1 VNASVYLLDRVSAA
15 TVGVHAYVPPNH
27 VSAAIGLGT
36 DRRGSGTLV
45 GPDGLILT
53 VYYLVMG
60 AQNVIV
66 SLSNGDQ
73 LQARI
78 VAQDYRTGLGL
89 LQIDGGRKLPYLEVA
104 SSSQCELGQEVFLVT
119 SSGAEQ
125 RCGDCGLVS
134 YLGPF
139 DAVWEFL
146 LERSVCVM
154 NSAMNIGST
163 GGAICDTKGRVVAVS
178 YLNFVDIGRSVLGI
192 PGECFLQARDEL
204 VAHGKRISAP
214 KAWLGVLSYTL
225 REHVVIA
232 GVMPGGPGEKAG
244 LKQGDVVLTVDGRNI
259 NERRVLYDVLL
270 NHSPGDRI
278 NFTLLRN
285 NQVYSL
291 AIPTIGAEEYFG

>member
-36 DRRGSGTLV
+36 DRRGSGTLISS
-45 GPDGLILT
+45 DGLILT

-66 SLSNGDQ
+66 SLTNGDQ
-73 LQARI
+73 MQAR
-78 VAQDYRTGLGL
+78 VLAQDYRTGLGL
-89 LQIDGGRKLPYLEVA
+89 LKVDGRKLPWLDVV
-104 SSSQCELGQEVFLVT
+104 SSEGCSLGQGVFVVT
-119 SSGAEQ
+119 SAGADQ
-125 RCGDCGLVS
+125 RCADSGLIS

-139 DAVWEFL
+139 DAVWEFV
-146 LERSVCVM
+146 LERAVCVM
-154 NSAMNIGST
+154 TSAMNVGSS
-163 GGAICDTKGRVVAVS
+163 GGPICNTKGELIAVS

-192 PGECFLQARDEL
+192 PGEYFLQARDEL
-204 VAHGKRISAP
+204 IQHGRRITTP

-225 REHVVIA
+225 RDHVVIA

-244 LKQGDVVLTVDGRNI
+244 LKQGDVVLAVDGRDI
-259 NERRVLYDVLL
+259 NERRALYEVLL
-270 NHSPGDRI
+270 NHRPGDTI

-285 NQVYSL
+285 SEVHSL
-291 AIPTIGAEEYFG
+291 AIPTIGAEEYFS

>member
-1 VNASVYLLDRVSAA
+1 VNASVYLLDKVSAA
-15 TVGVHAYVPPNH
+15 TVGVHAYVPSNH

-36 DRRGSGTLV
+36 DRRGTGTLV
-45 GPDGLILT
+45 SPDGLILT

-66 SLSNGDQ
+66 ALSNGDQ
-73 LQARI
+73 MQARV

-89 LQIDGGRKLPYLEVA
+89 LKIDGRKLPYLEV
-104 SSSQCELGQEVFLVT
+104 SSSAECSVGEQAFIVT
-119 SSGAEQ
+119 SSGADQ
-125 RCGDCGLVS
+125 RCADCGVIS

-139 DAVWEFL
+139 DAVWEFV

-154 NSAMNIGST
+154 TSAMNVGSS
-163 GGAICDTKGRVVAVS
+163 GGPICTNRGKLVAVS
-178 YLNFVDIGRSVLGI
+178 YLNFVDIGRSILGI

-204 VAHGKRISAP
+204 VQHGKRITSP

-225 REHVVIA
+225 RDHVVIA

-244 LKQGDVVLTVDGRNI
+244 LKQGDVVLAVDGRDI
-259 NERRVLYDVLL
+259 KERRVLYEVLL
-270 NHSPGDRI
+270 SHVPGDRL
-278 NFTLLRN
+278 NLKVLRN
-285 NQVYSL
+285 NRVESL

>member
-1 VNASVYLLDRVSAA
+1 VNASVYLLDQVSAA

-36 DRRGSGTLV
+36 DRRGTGTLISA
-45 GPDGLILT
+45 DGLILT

-66 SLSNGDQ
+66 SLTNGDQ
-73 LQARI
+73 MQARV

-89 LQIDGGRKLPYLEVA
+89 LKVDGRKLPWLEVV
-104 SSSQCELGQEVFLVT
+104 SSDSCSVGQEVFIVT
-119 SSGAEQ
+119 SSGADQ
-125 RCGDCGLVS
+125 RCADSGLVS

-139 DAVWEFL
+139 DAVWEFV
-146 LERSVCVM
+146 LERAVCVM
-154 NSAMNIGST
+154 TSAMNIGSS
-163 GGAICDTKGRVVAVS
+163 GGPICNTKGKLVAVS

-192 PGECFLQARDEL
+192 PGEYFMQARDEL
-204 VAHGKRISAP
+204 IQHGKRITTP

-225 REHVVIA
+225 RDHVVIA

-244 LKQGDVVLTVDGRNI
+244 LKQGDVVLSVDGRDI
-259 NERRVLYDVLL
+259 SERRALYEALL
-270 NHSPGDRI
+270 KHRPGDTI
-278 NFTLLRN
+278 NFTLMRN
-285 NQVYSL
+285 NQVQSL